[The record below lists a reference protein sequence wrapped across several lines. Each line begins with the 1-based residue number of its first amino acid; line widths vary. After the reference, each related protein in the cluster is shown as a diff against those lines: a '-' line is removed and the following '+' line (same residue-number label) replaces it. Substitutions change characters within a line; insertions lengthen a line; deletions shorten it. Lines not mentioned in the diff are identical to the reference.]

1 MEKKIK
7 KFEYSFFVSIEQKNP
22 QNYHTCDIF
31 KIIENLTKKY
41 FEF

>member
-7 KFEYSFFVSIEQKNP
+7 KFEYSFFVSIEQKK
-22 QNYHTCDIF
+22 QNHYTCDIF